1 MRTPLVLGDIYTIET
16 WLWNGLAPNARA
28 VTGYLYS
35 RGKDGESEARGEHL
49 GIGGTALPELA
60 GRLFLYNGNHHEDV
74 LGGHTT
80 LTQKA
85 WHHVVLVREEVRA
98 RPFGWQSGS

>member
-1 MRTPLVLGDIYTIET
+1 M
-16 WLWNGLAPNARA
+16 
-28 VTGYLYS
+28 TGYLYS

-85 WHHVVLVREEVRA
+85 WHHVVLVREGKSVRVHLDGKQDPEMEGEWHFDQGVELNQA
-98 RPFGWQSGS
+98 PFELQQS